1 MRGEGRGLFCKKV
14 PFLPPAPPIHPA
26 KNLTLEDDRLTF
38 PGRPSLDR
46 WSPGNAMKHFPPGTL
61 CVSHH
66 TACRFAEKNAVFPL
80 GLDRAAL
87 CCRLAFY
94 LFKAKT
100 LLLLQT
106 RDIYRHAAGGPAVEG
121 RDRASRRLAGLP
133 GRVFE
138 GKRGRGGKGELFA
151 KSSPF
156 PPQKTF
162 RQKSRPKRH
171 AQQRSGRRCV
181 R

>member
-14 PFLPPAPPIHPA
+14 PFLPPAPPIHPS

-46 WSPGNAMKHFPPGTL
+46 RSPGNAIEHFPFETL
-61 CVSHH
+61 CVPHH
-66 TACRFAEKNAVFPL
+66 TVCHFTKKN
-80 GLDRAAL
+80 GLPQE
-87 CCRLAFY
+87 
-94 LFKAKT
+94 
-100 LLLLQT
+100 LLLPQT
-106 RDIYRHAAGGPAVEG
+106 RDISRHAAGGPAAESG
-121 RDRASRRLAGLP
+121 DRASRRLAGLP